1 MTAPPTAST
10 TDAART
16 TSHAAVASDA
26 ASIEAVLQE
35 AVARARAS
43 HEGVVA
49 SYIPELSSVDP
60 EQTSAAIMLPD
71 GARVLAGDAARHRF
85 TLQSA
90 AKLVVLAGL
99 LEELGPDVVFGTVGS
114 EPSGEGFASIAQ
126 LDSRGPK
133 PPNPLVNAGAIAM
146 CGLVPGPLEDRI
158 AWVERWAQQLCGAE
172 VRINSRVY
180 ASERRTGDRNRAIAY
195 LLRSSGILTDRVDDT
210 LDVYFSLCSLEAT
223 VVEAAH
229 LGCVL
234 ASSGV
239 APGGRRV
246 LGEDTASR
254 VVALMASCGMYDE
267 SGTHLMRTGLPAK
280 SGVSGV
286 IVAVALGRGG
296 IGVSSPR
303 LNARGG
309 SVRGHLVLEHLADAL
324 GWHFARSR
332 PRA

>member
-1 MTAPPTAST
+1 MTASGST
-10 TDAART
+10 TPSDIPHIKAVLED
-16 TSHAAVASDA
+16 AVA
-26 ASIEAVLQE
+26 Q
-35 AVARARAS
+35 ARGTR
-43 HEGVVA
+43 EGTVA
-49 SYIPELSSVDP
+49 SYIPELRAVDP
-60 EQTSAAIMLPD
+60 EQTSAAIMLLD
-71 GARVLAGDAARHRF
+71 GRTVQAGDAAHHRF

-90 AKLVVLAGL
+90 AKLVLLAGL
-99 LEELGPDVVFGTVGS
+99 LEELGPDVVFATVGS

-126 LDSRGPK
+126 LDARGPK
-133 PPNPLVNAGAIAM
+133 PPNPLVNAGAIAL
-146 CGLVPGPLEDRI
+146 CGLVPGPLEDRL
-158 AWVERWAQQLCGAE
+158 AWVERWAQRLCGGE

-210 LDVYFSLCSLEAT
+210 LDVYFSLCSLEVT

-239 APGGRRV
+239 APGGSRV

-267 SGTHLMRTGLPAK
+267 SGTHLMKTGLPAK

-296 IGVSSPR
+296 VAVSSPR
-303 LNARGG
+303 LNAKGG
-309 SVRGHLVLEHLADAL
+309 SVRGHLVLEHVAQAL
-324 GWHFARSR
+324 GWHFARPR
-332 PRA
+332 PGA

>member
-1 MTAPPTAST
+1 MTASDPTSQS
-10 TDAART
+10 DVAR
-16 TSHAAVASDA
+16 
-26 ASIEAVLQE
+26 IEAVL
-35 AVARARAS
+35 ARAVDHARRDDA
-43 HEGVVA
+43 GVVA
-49 SYIPELSSVDP
+49 NYIPELGGVDP

-71 GARVLAGDAARHRF
+71 GRTVLAGDAARHRF

-90 AKLVVLAGL
+90 AKLVVLAGA
-99 LEELGPDVVFGTVGS
+99 LEDLGPEVVFATVGS
-114 EPSGEGFASIAQ
+114 EPSGESFASIAQ
-126 LDSRGPK
+126 LDSRGPR
-133 PPNPLVNAGAIAM
+133 PANPLVNAGGIAL
-146 CGLVPGPLEDRI
+146 CGIVPGTLEERI
-158 AWVERWAQQLCGAE
+158 AWIEGWARRLCGAE
-172 VRINSRVY
+172 LHINSRVY
-180 ASERRTGDRNRAIAY
+180 ASERRTGDRNRSIAY
-195 LLRSSGILTDRVDDT
+195 LLRSSGILRDRVDDT

-234 ASSGV
+234 ACGGV
-239 APGGRRV
+239 APSGERV
-246 LGEDTASR
+246 LGEETTSR

-267 SGTHLMRTGLPAK
+267 SGTYLMRTGLPAK

-309 SVRGHLVLEHLADAL
+309 SVRGHLVLEHVADEL

-332 PRA
+332 RAE

>member
-1 MTAPPTAST
+1 MTASPAT
-10 TDAART
+10 T
-16 TSHAAVASDA
+16 TSDVAR
-26 ASIEAVLQE
+26 IEAVLAE
-35 AVARARAS
+35 AVAQARAS
-43 HEGVVA
+43 HEGTVA
-49 SYIPELSSVDP
+49 SYIPELRAVDP
-60 EQTSAAIMLPD
+60 EQTSAAIMLLD
-71 GARVLAGDAARHRF
+71 GRTVRAGDAARHRF

-90 AKLVVLAGL
+90 AKLVILAGL
-99 LEELGPDVVFGTVGS
+99 LEELGPDVVFATVGS
-114 EPSGEGFASIAQ
+114 EPSGEGFASVAQ

-158 AWVERWAQQLCGAE
+158 AWVERWAQRLCGAE

-239 APGGRRV
+239 APGGERV

-267 SGTHLMRTGLPAK
+267 SGTYLMKTGLPAK

-296 IGVSSPR
+296 VSVSSPR

-309 SVRGHLVLEHLADAL
+309 SVRGHLMLEHVAEAL

-332 PRA
+332 SES